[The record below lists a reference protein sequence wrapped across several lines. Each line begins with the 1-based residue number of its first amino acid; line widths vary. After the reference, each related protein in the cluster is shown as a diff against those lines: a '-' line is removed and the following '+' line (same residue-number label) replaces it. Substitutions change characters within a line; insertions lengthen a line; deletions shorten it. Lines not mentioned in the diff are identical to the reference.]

1 MSVLYLASFFA
12 GLLLAVR
19 IMFFGAERRRVRSAD
34 AMPLRRS
41 EPALAAFLVM
51 FGLAGY
57 LLSRPGRLSPLASI
71 AVALLLGISWAVLV
85 TRLAITM
92 ARTRPE
98 HDADDPRY
106 VLQGHVAVVT
116 LAIPAGGEGTIQ
128 YGDVGSRRS
137 LRARSID
144 EVAIDTG
151 HEVCIERVDGDLASV
166 ELWAQV
172 EARL

>member
-98 HDADDPRY
+98 HDPDDPRY